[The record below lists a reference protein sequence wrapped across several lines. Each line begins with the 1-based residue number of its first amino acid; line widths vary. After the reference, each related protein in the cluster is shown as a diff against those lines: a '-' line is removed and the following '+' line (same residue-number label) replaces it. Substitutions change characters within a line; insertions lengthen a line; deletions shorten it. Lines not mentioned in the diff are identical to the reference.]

1 MRTKIARTT
10 SALAVVFVLI
20 GLVGCGGPTVFPTY
34 PTSGSVIYDGK
45 PAKGVRV
52 FLLPTSAPIVPQ
64 VPQNPYGITDEQGK
78 FQLSTYGNSDG
89 AAEGGYQV
97 VLLWPDENASSEAEG
112 ASQDR
117 FLGWYDATRTQL
129 TVNIKT
135 GSNELPAFKIPKVTR
150 PPEDLK
156 GVPGRN

>member
-1 MRTKIARTT
+1 MRTKQPC
-10 SALAVVFVLI
+10 SLGLLASVFLLGAI
-20 GLVGCGGPTVFPTY
+20 GCGNSAPVPTY

-45 PAKGVRV
+45 PAKGVQV

-64 VPQNPYGITDEQGK
+64 VPQNPYGITDELGR
-78 FQLSTYGNSDG
+78 FRLTTYGDFDG

-97 VLLWPDENASSEAEG
+97 VLLWPDENAAEEAEG

-117 FLGWYDATRTQL
+117 FLGWYDATRSQL

-135 GSNELPAFKIPKVTR
+135 GINELPAFKIPKVTR
-150 PPEDLK
+150 PPEELK

>member
-1 MRTKIARTT
+1 
-10 SALAVVFVLI
+10 VL
-20 GLVGCGGPTVFPTY
+20 
-34 PTSGSVIYDGK
+34 
-45 PAKGVRV
+45 
-52 FLLPTSAPIVPQ
+52 LLPTSAPIVPQ
-64 VPQNPYGITDEQGK
+64 VPQNPYGITDEQEK

-135 GSNELPAFKIPKVTR
+135 GTNELPAFKIPKVTR

-156 GVPGRN
+156 GVPGRNYSGRIVLADSRAACHHEWCVAAPFLSSPTRRPTHGRSRKPSVSGMRRGL

>member
-1 MRTKIARTT
+1 MKTDRRIGWVWLVL
-10 SALAVVFVLI
+10 LASV
-20 GLVGCGGPTVFPTY
+20 VGCSNSAPVPTY

-45 PAKGVRV
+45 PAKGVQV

-64 VPQNPYGITDEQGK
+64 VPQNPYGITDEQGQ
-78 FQLSTYGNSDG
+78 FRLTTYGDFDG

-97 VLLWPDENASSEAEG
+97 VLLWPDESAAEEAEG

-117 FLGWYDATRTQL
+117 FLGWYDASRSQL
-129 TVNIKT
+129 TVNIKPGT
-135 GSNELPAFKIPKVTR
+135 NQLLPFKIPKVTR
-150 PPEDLK
+150 PPEELK